1 MKLNRKGFTLVEV
14 LAVVVILGIIMLIA
28 IPNVNKLIIRNKKE
42 NCEAMK
48 KNIINATKNYFSDYR
63 YKVSVKI
70 DDCTSENTQAK
81 VLSINNIELKDYN
94 YRLPINVLIEN
105 GYLKA
110 KDNKLKNQVTGKE
123 INNENTYVTV
133 KYNCSRKDYDYSI
146 DIDDNENLNIDLKC
160 E

>member
-81 VLSINNIELKDYN
+81 VSSINNIELKDYN